1 MRRCRLLAQLG
12 RARMSAIWLL
22 SGAKRTS
29 ARVGELVA
37 ASMPQ
42 HVRMNLEREASLATQ
57 PGDHPAKAADRERRT
72 AFGHE
77 HERGF
82 GRLALDPAQG
92 PQLDARQR
100 MNRGRAVLAAIKP
113 R

>member
-1 MRRCRLLAQLG
+1 
-12 RARMSAIWLL
+12 
-22 SGAKRTS
+22 
-29 ARVGELVA
+29 
-37 ASMPQ
+37 MPQ